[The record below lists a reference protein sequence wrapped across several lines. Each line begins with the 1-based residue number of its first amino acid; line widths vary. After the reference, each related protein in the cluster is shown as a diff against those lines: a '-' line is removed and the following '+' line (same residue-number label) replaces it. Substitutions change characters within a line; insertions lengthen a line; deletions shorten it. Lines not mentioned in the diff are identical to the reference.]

1 MTSVIH
7 LARHG
12 ETVWHA
18 ENRYA
23 GVSDVALTDRGR
35 EQAQALGRWATAHGP
50 LSVHSSDLSRA
61 RITAAPAAQA
71 LGVELQVH
79 PLLREVDF
87 GDGEGLTRAEM
98 AERFP
103 DDLARFL
110 DRPAVSPLPG
120 GEPGHAAVERA
131 LPALRALASQS
142 ETPALVVMHSTLLR
156 LVLCTLVGIDPNRYR
171 HVMPKVRNV
180 AVTTLELAKDGRS
193 AALLGFNVPV

>member
-23 GVSDVALTDRGR
+23 GSSDVALTERGLT
-35 EQAQALGRWATAHGP
+35 QAQALGRWAAAHGP
-50 LSVHSSDLSRA
+50 LTVHSSDLGRA
-61 RITAAPAAQA
+61 IVTATPAADA
-71 LGVELQVH
+71 LGVRLQVR
-79 PLLREVDF
+79 PALREVDF
-87 GDGEGLTRAEM
+87 GHGEGLTRAEM

-110 DRPAVSPLPG
+110 ERPAESPLPG
-120 GEPGHAAVERA
+120 GEAGGTAVERA
-131 LPALRALASQS
+131 LPELRALAAES
-142 ETPALVVMHSTLLR
+142 EAPALVVMHSTLLR

-171 HVMPKVRNV
+171 RVMPKVRNV
-180 AVTTLELAKDGRS
+180 AVTTLELADDGRS

>member
-23 GVSDVALTDRGR
+23 GSSDVGLTERGM
-35 EQAQALGRWATAHGP
+35 EQARDLGAWAAAHGP
-50 LSVHSSDLSRA
+50 LTVHSSDLSRA
-61 RITAAPAAQA
+61 VVTATPAAEA
-71 LGVELQVH
+71 LGLELQVR
-79 PLLREVDF
+79 PALREVDF
-87 GDGEGLTRAEM
+87 GRGEGLTRAEM

-110 DRPAVSPLPG
+110 ERPAESPLPE
-120 GEPGHAAVERA
+120 GEPGRAAVERA
-131 LPALRALASQS
+131 LPELRALASQS
-142 ETPALVVMHSTLLR
+142 EAPALVVMHSTLLR

-171 HVMPKVRNV
+171 SVMPKVRNV
-180 AVTTLELAKDGRS
+180 AVTTLELSADGRS

>member
-1 MTSVIH
+1 MTSTIH

-23 GVSDVALTDRGR
+23 GSSDVGLTDRGV
-35 EQAQALGRWATAHGP
+35 EQAQALGRWAAVHGP
-50 LSVHSSDLSRA
+50 LTVHSSDLSRA
-61 RITAAPAAQA
+61 RITAAPAAEA
-71 LGVELQVH
+71 LGLELQVR
-79 PLLREVDF
+79 PALREVDF
-87 GDGEGLTRAEM
+87 GAGEGLTRAEM
-98 AERFP
+98 VERFP

-110 DRPAVSPLPG
+110 DRPAESPLPG
-120 GEPGHAAVERA
+120 GETGTAAVERA
-131 LPALRALASQS
+131 LPELRALASQS
-142 ETPALVVMHSTLLR
+142 EVPALVVMHSTLLR

-180 AVTTLELAKDGRS
+180 AVTTLELAEDGRS

>member
-23 GVSDVALTDRGR
+23 GSSDVGLTERGL
-35 EQAQALGRWATAHGP
+35 EQARALGDWAAAHGP
-50 LSVHSSDLSRA
+50 LTVHSSDLTRA
-61 RITAAPAAQA
+61 IVTATPAARA
-71 LGVELQVH
+71 LGLELDVH

-87 GDGEGLTRAEM
+87 GRGEGLTRAEM

-103 DDLARFL
+103 EDLARFL
-110 DRPAVSPLPG
+110 DRPAESPLPG
-120 GEPGHAAVERA
+120 GEAGHAAVERA
-131 LPALRALASQS
+131 LPELRALATQS
-142 ETPALVVMHSTLLR
+142 PVPALVVMHSTLLR

-180 AVTTLELAKDGRS
+180 AVTTLELSDDGRS

>member
-1 MTSVIH
+1 MTSTIH

-23 GVSDVALTDRGR
+23 GSSDVGLTDRGV
-35 EQAQALGRWATAHGP
+35 EQAQALGRWAAVHDP
-50 LSVHSSDLSRA
+50 LTVHSSDLSRA
-61 RITAAPAAQA
+61 RITAAPAAEA
-71 LGVELQVH
+71 LGLELQVR
-79 PLLREVDF
+79 PALREVDF
-87 GDGEGLTRAEM
+87 GAGEGLTRAEM

-110 DRPAVSPLPG
+110 DRPAESPLPG
-120 GEPGHAAVERA
+120 GETGTAAVERA
-131 LPALRALASQS
+131 LPELRALASQS
-142 ETPALVVMHSTLLR
+142 EAPALVVMHSTLLR

-180 AVTTLELAKDGRS
+180 AVTTLELAEDGRS